1 MKLPI
6 KQILSKNRKLYQ
18 IVDAEGTLLIKDI
31 NDLSFALDICD
42 KFNNCN
48 MINKT
53 EKALNLLSDEG
64 YYVKNLWGVD
74 DVMIGWECTKEQAL
88 EILDKTFDNEYVNE
102 TIFDIIGINAREMN
116 LTSKEN
122 Y

>member
-1 MKLPI
+1 ML
-6 KQILSKNRKLYQ
+6 
-18 IVDAEGTLLIKDI
+18 
-31 NDLSFALDICD
+31 
-42 KFNNCN
+42 
-48 MINKT
+48 NKT

-64 YYVKNLWGVD
+64 YYVKNLWQVD
-74 DVMIGWECTKEQAL
+74 DVMIRWACTREQAL

-116 LTSKEN
+116 LKSKEN